1 MRGAWFAG
9 LAVLAVILDSAVAPE
24 IEILGSRPDFLVLV
38 VAYAGLVMGA
48 RPATILGFIVGLV
61 VDSEQPEYLG
71 LHALALSAVGF
82 GCAVAWEHLVRGSVF
97 VQMSL
102 LFGAALAHD
111 VIFYVVYYRN
121 HVDMFGRF
129 ILRFGL
135 IGAAYT
141 AALTFVL
148 FVLARAF
155 GWRAISGGTRV

>member
-24 IEILGSRPDFLVLV
+24 IEIGGARPDFLVLV
-38 VAYAGLVMGA
+38 IAYAGLVLGA

-82 GCAVAWEHLVRGSVF
+82 ACAFAWEHLFRGSVF

-111 VIFYVVYYRN
+111 LIFYVVYYRN
-121 HVDMFGRF
+121 HVDMFARF
-129 ILRFGL
+129 MGRFGL
-135 IGAAYT
+135 AGAAYT
-141 AALTFVL
+141 AALAL
-148 FVLARAF
+148 LLYVLARAL
-155 GWRAISGGTRV
+155 GWRSIVGGTRV

>member
-1 MRGAWFAG
+1 MRSAWFAG
-9 LAVLAVILDSAVAPE
+9 LAVLAVILDASVAPE

-38 VAYAGLVMGA
+38 VAYAGMVLGA

-82 GCAVAWEHLVRGSVF
+82 ACAFAWEHLVKGSVF

-111 VIFYVVYYRN
+111 LIFYVVYYRN

-129 ILRFGL
+129 ILRFGF
-135 IGAAYT
+135 IGAVYT
-141 AALTFVL
+141 AVLALL
-148 FVLARAF
+148 LYVLARAL
-155 GWRAISGGTRV
+155 GWRAIVGGTRV